1 MDPKS
6 KIVELEE
13 ARSDSLNRF
22 GDPHYQQKLTRQLL
36 LKLDTR

>member
-6 KIVELEE
+6 RIVELEE
-13 ARSDSLNRF
+13 TKSDSLNRF
-22 GDPHYQQKLTRQLL
+22 GDHHYQQKLTRRIL